1 MIEALLL
8 FGVGSILTI
17 GVATLV
23 IAVIT
28 LRHALRYVQ
37 LAEESMER
45 LRGEQARLVA
55 LLLEERRKIE
65 ARHEQDREPS
75 PNVYQLAGLEG
86 SLEEQEWEVRPRP
99 VDERRIEQLKQDLLK
114 PRRERLEREDEA
126 KNVPPRTEGLR
137 GDTPESQE
145 LSAEE
150 PPPKEQPQK
159 MRRAPLQPGFPETA
173 TKKASTEPSKEDEKA
188 RLATWHPHPDDDVS
202 TRKESAEQMRA
213 LGDAS
218 LKMFRRHYDKYLEN
232 YEGYVTLAERMYRS
246 RDAAGSTSDP
256 LAEREREERLRRV
269 NDGIKRTTARLDIL
283 EAYNPELAAD
293 DRISRR
299 AGIARKYAKLERSQ
313 QGSS

>member
-8 FGVGSILTI
+8 FGVGSLLTI

-28 LRHALRYVQ
+28 LRHARRYVE

-45 LRGEQARLVA
+45 LRVEQTRLVA

-65 ARHEQDREPS
+65 ERHEQDREQS
-75 PNVYQLAGLEG
+75 PTVYQLAGLEG
-86 SLEEQEWEVRPRP
+86 SLEEQEWGVRAHP

-114 PRRERLEREDEA
+114 PRRERLEREGEE
-126 KNVPPRTEGLR
+126 KNVSSPPEKPSNAISEPH
-137 GDTPESQE
+137 D
-145 LSAEE
+145 LSAGE
-150 PPPKEQPQK
+150 PSPKEQP
-159 MRRAPLQPGFPETA
+159 RRAYRKPLQPGFPETA
-173 TKKASTEPSKEDEKA
+173 TKKASTESPKEDEKA
-188 RLATWHPHPDDDVS
+188 RLATWHPHPDDDIS

-232 YEGYVTLAERMYRS
+232 YEGYVKLAERMYQTRN
-246 RDAAGSTSDP
+246 DAGSDQNP
-256 LAEREREERLRRV
+256 LAERERQEKLRRV

-299 AGIARKYAKLERSQ
+299 ADIARKHAKLKRNLQ
-313 QGSS
+313 N